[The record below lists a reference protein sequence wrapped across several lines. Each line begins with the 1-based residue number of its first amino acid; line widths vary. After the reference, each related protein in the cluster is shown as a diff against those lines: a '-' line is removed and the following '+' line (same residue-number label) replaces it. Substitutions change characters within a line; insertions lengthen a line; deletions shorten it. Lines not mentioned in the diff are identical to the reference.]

1 MRLNTKQLPS
11 DCFHFRIAGLPC
23 IVCVT
28 HYVPDVPA
36 KLSGHPDTWEP
47 PESGELEFECYDRKG
62 YRAKWLEEKVDESVI
77 DTVWNQYKE
86 VLREH
91 CQDY

>member
-11 DCFHFRIAGLPC
+11 DCFDFRVSGIPC

-47 PESGELEFECYDRKG
+47 PEPGELEFECYDRKG
-62 YRAKWLEEKVDESVI
+62 YRAKWLEEKVTPLIEAQVHEKYQGVRNGRI
-77 DTVWNQYKE
+77 
-86 VLREH
+86 
-91 CQDY
+91 C